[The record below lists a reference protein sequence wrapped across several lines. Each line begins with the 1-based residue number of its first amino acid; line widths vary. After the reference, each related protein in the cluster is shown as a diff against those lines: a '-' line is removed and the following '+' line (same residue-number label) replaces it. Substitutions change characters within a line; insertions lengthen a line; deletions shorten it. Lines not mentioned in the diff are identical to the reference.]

1 VKILLI
7 ADEEDKYL
15 WDFYRPGCLDGVDLI
30 LSAGDLKSEYLRFLV
45 TMANC
50 PLVYVHGN
58 HDGPYSDSPPEG
70 CECADDR
77 LITVKGLRILG
88 LGGSARYSSGKWQY
102 TESQMRARIRRLWWR
117 LVRAGGVDIVLTH
130 APIRGMGDQEDHA
143 HRGFAAFIP
152 LLEKWKPRYLVHG
165 HVHKSYGADF
175 QRVRNYGDTTVI
187 NACGRYWLEIEK

>member
-1 VKILLI
+1 
-7 ADEEDKYL
+7 
-15 WDFYRPGCLDGVDLI
+15 
-30 LSAGDLKSEYLRFLV
+30 
-45 TMANC
+45 M
-50 PLVYVHGN
+50 
-58 HDGPYSDSPPEG
+58 
-70 CECADDR
+70 
-77 LITVKGLRILG
+77 
-88 LGGSARYSSGKWQY
+88 
-102 TESQMRARIRRLWWR
+102 
-117 LVRAGGVDIVLTH
+117 LTH